1 MENNEYAGGPFIRF
15 FPESNYCQEMLLK
28 SYQVRGEQEQ
38 GKGTI
43 PIVKS
48 VRERYTVCP
57 FKQPLSHRLQIAIL
71 SCLTTG
77 QRDQTIKC
85 LYLNYIK
92 IFSDKVV
99 LLVLQTLKTNRPG
112 HHLPPIEI

>member
-1 MENNEYAGGPFIRF
+1 M
-15 FPESNYCQEMLLK
+15 
-28 SYQVRGEQEQ
+28 
-38 GKGTI
+38 
-43 PIVKS
+43 
-48 VRERYTVCP
+48 CP

-71 SCLTTG
+71 PCLTAG
-77 QRDQTIKC
+77 QRDQTIKF

-99 LLVLQTLKTNRPG
+99 LLVPQTLKTNRPG

>member
-38 GKGTI
+38 GKGTM

-48 VRERYTVCP
+48 VTSFVM
-57 FKQPLSHRLQIAIL
+57 K
-71 SCLTTG
+71 G
-77 QRDQTIKC
+77 
-85 LYLNYIK
+85 
-92 IFSDKVV
+92 
-99 LLVLQTLKTNRPG
+99 TLCVHSSNHFLIDYK
-112 HHLPPIEI
+112 